1 MGRDPRVEPRAGDWL
16 SNGRADVRVDFTEG
30 DSVFCVKWLAGEEE
44 GYPFGIALAEF
55 REQAAGSV
63 VIAEGLP
70 CIGAAWVF
78 GEAIEVWRP

>member
-1 MGRDPRVEPRAGDWL
+1 M
-16 SNGRADVRVDFTEG
+16 
-30 DSVFCVKWLAGEEE
+30 KWLAGEEE

-63 VIAEGLP
+63 VLAEGLP

-78 GEAIEVWRP
+78 GEAIEVWR